1 MGWIFAAVALA
12 FMGLLVLGVL
22 GFRVLLA
29 ARELGKEVERTSRR
43 LEPARVLSGRG
54 AGTIHDPK
62 G

>member
-12 FMGLLVLGVL
+12 FTGLLVLGSL

-29 ARELGKEVERTSRR
+29 ARGLGREVARTRGR
-43 LEPARVLSGRG
+43 LESVRVPSGRG
-54 AGTIHDPK
+54 ARTIRDPK